1 MDSAQ
6 VIDLLKIVWPLIVV
20 QLSFQIYALYD
31 LFKVKSGK
39 TKNLTAVIWCVI
51 IILGEIV
58 GPAIYFLVGRSE
70 E

>member
-6 VIDLLKIVWPLIVV
+6 IIDLLKIVWPLIVV
-20 QLSFQIYALYD
+20 QVAFQAYALYD
-31 LFKVKSGK
+31 LFKIKSGK
-39 TKNLTAVIWCVI
+39 TKNLTAIYWCII
-51 IILGEIV
+51 IILGEIL